1 MTDWSQ
7 STYHIPLVI
16 WVTGNVC
23 DYRFQELYLSHV
35 AVRETSSSLQLIDN
49 MGECGVW
56 GVCSPLANTVESPY
70 LGNMGCGDTADP
82 GK

>member
-16 WVTGNVC
+16 WVPGNIC
-23 DYRFQELYLSHV
+23 DYRYQELYLSHV

-56 GVCSPLANTVESPY
+56 DACSPLANTVESPY
-70 LGNMGCGDTADP
+70 LGNMGCGDRADP